1 MKHVYA
7 VKDLAIQGFG
17 DCFLV
22 RAPGEAV
29 RSFQDEVNRSD
40 GKSAVAAH
48 PEDYELYKIGEY
60 DDSQG
65 VLHALDKPELV
76 ARAKDL
82 LRGTPTNEP
91 TLYEQRQM
99 RVSN

>member
-7 VKDLAIQGFG
+7 VKDLAVQGFG

-22 RAPGEAV
+22 RAPGEAM
-29 RSFQDEVNRSD
+29 RSFQDEVNRTD

-60 DDSQG
+60 DDTTGQLSG
-65 VLHALDKPELV
+65 LNKPELV

-82 LRGTPTNEP
+82 LRTAN
-91 TLYEQRQM
+91 
-99 RVSN
+99 

>member
-7 VKDLAIQGFG
+7 VKDLAIQAFG
-17 DCFLV
+17 DCFLT

-29 RSFQDEVNRSD
+29 RSFQDEANRTD
-40 GKSAVAAH
+40 GKSAVAQH

-60 DDSQG
+60 DDQTG
-65 VLHALDKPELV
+65 KLVALYEPEFV

-82 LRGTPTNEP
+82 IRTT
-91 TLYEQRQM
+91 
-99 RVSN
+99 